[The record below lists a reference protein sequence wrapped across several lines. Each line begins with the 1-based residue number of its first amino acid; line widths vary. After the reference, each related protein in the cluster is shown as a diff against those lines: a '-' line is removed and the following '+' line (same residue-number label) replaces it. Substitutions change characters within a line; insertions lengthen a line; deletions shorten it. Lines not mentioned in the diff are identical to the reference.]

1 MPYLFAAE
9 HVGYRDEPGQ
19 PWEGTRGDW
28 SDLEPELSRSLL
40 PFPVSP
46 LDYKHEG
53 ATDEATEAAPRRH
66 RADSDSPPPLSEGYI
81 PFLGVTQALQETQF
95 LVNGSVYQLMSRF
108 WVRPRDQRQPADPA
122 VHATPFFVHKQW
134 DNTSNVP
141 VPPWASDASQIGE
154 TGWTVK
160 TLQQAVRCVLHY
172 ARKRENAL
180 IAPDLRTW
188 AQTMTPNS
196 SGDSKHGWAL
206 STPPR
211 TSQRVAAST
220 RNHVE
225 RFHWEAIY

>member
-1 MPYLFAAE
+1 MNPASHGRGRA
-9 HVGYRDEPGQ
+9 
-19 PWEGTRGDW
+19 GTGPIW
-28 SDLEPELSRSLL
+28 SPSCRVVCSH
-40 PFPVSP
+40 FP
-46 LDYKHEG
+46 L
-53 ATDEATEAAPRRH
+53 APSTISMKGPPTRPPKLRRH